1 MALTQDPAPRNARH
15 FMVWI
20 VTGVIAGL
28 VCFLARMLIDNDEIG
43 NSVVPDV
50 LIGGA
55 IAAIVAVLR
64 RPRRV

>member
-28 VCFLARMLIDNDEIG
+28 LFFLARMLIDNDETG

-55 IAAIVAVLR
+55 LGAIVALVR
-64 RPRRV
+64 RPRRI